1 MRALADAPSAFGATL
16 AEWTGEGDTEQRW
29 RQRLHDVPINLV
41 AVDAGVPVGMLSV
54 TAAVGGDHA
63 EVISVWAAP
72 EARGRGVGDALL
84 RAAIASARARGDS
97 RLTLKVRTA
106 NEALCACIA
115 GRGSSILGGPRL
127 LTLRTPNVAWNSICG
142 TDGARRAR
150 CRCLLGLDFVRRPVD
165 RHSAPGADLNVFVD
179 LVADRD
185 VMNVGAQDALRLDGI
200 GHPP

>member
-29 RQRLHDVPINLV
+29 RQRLYDVPINLV

-106 NEALCACIA
+106 NEDAV
-115 GRGSSILGGPRL
+115 RL
-127 LTLRTPNVAWNSICG
+127 Y
-142 TDGARRAR
+142 RRAGF
-150 CRCLLGLDFVRRPVD
+150 LDLGWATAPDAPHPERRMELD
-165 RHSAPGADLNVFVD
+165 L
-179 LVADRD
+179 RD
-185 VMNVGAQDALRLDGI
+185 
-200 GHPP
+200 